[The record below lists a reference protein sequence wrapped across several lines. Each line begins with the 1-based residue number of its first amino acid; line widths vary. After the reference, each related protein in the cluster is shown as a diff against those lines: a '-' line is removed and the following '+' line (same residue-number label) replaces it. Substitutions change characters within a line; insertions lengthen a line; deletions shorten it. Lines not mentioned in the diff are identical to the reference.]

1 MGENKFEEKRQN
13 WPTLPYHR
21 IERGRRRTRPVPAA
35 DIASSIRNVYIHA
48 YARYTRTH
56 PCTREIGGFGIRSE
70 APVGFMPY
78 SLRSDT
84 ATRRVTPQ
92 TRGWRRKRRGPFPHP
107 RGDRSRCLHLPLP
120 ATCLPC
126 NEPMF
131 AGHLL
136 PYATVTARRYI
147 NDRRTAD
154 ADKPRSGPL
163 CHGER
168 ERASCGNGCFRIF
181 GSNHAGL
188 GSEEGSFF
196 RGILLRFLSFFSF

>member
-1 MGENKFEEKRQN
+1 MGSGQRHRLDLCPIHYVATQRRGASRRKRGGG
-13 WPTLPYHR
+13 
-21 IERGRRRTRPVPAA
+21 GRRR
-35 DIASSIRNVYIHA
+35 
-48 YARYTRTH
+48 
-56 PCTREIGGFGIRSE
+56 
-70 APVGFMPY
+70 
-78 SLRSDT
+78 
-84 ATRRVTPQ
+84 
-92 TRGWRRKRRGPFPHP
+92 RRGPFPHP

-168 ERASCGNGCFRIF
+168 DRASRGNGCFRIF

-196 RGILLRFLSFFSF
+196 RGILLRFLSFFLMGWMHPSLS

>member
-1 MGENKFEEKRQN
+1 MSPNGGKQIRRETPELTDPALPSNRKR
-13 WPTLPYHR
+13 
-21 IERGRRRTRPVPAA
+21 AA
-35 DIASSIRNVYIHA
+35 KNSAGSGGWYRVVHSQRVHTCIRALHA
-48 YARYTRTH
+48 YTPVR
-56 PCTREIGGFGIRSE
+56 TREIGGFGIRSE

-168 ERASCGNGCFRIF
+168 ER
-181 GSNHAGL
+181 
-188 GSEEGSFF
+188 ESFPW
-196 RGILLRFLSFFSF
+196 